1 MTLILRSREMKVFIT
16 GASGFIGGT
25 VARRLIREGH
35 TVRGLV
41 RDAGK
46 AEQLRA
52 LGVEPVLGDL
62 DDRKLLMS
70 EANGA
75 DGVINLADSDHMGAI
90 QALIEGL
97 RNTGKPLLHTSGSS
111 VIGDDARGNQL
122 TENIYDEATPL
133 VVEPMKQARRKIELD
148 ILAAAD
154 SGVRTVVLCPSNIY
168 GTGGGLTPQ
177 SFQIPYLLNRARE
190 TGVVRI
196 VGSGVNRW
204 SNVHVDDVAE
214 LYLLALEHAPAGS
227 YYFIE
232 NGEASFG
239 EIGAALAR
247 RLGYGQ
253 VQSWSAEEATQH
265 WGEMH
270 ARYTFGSNSRVR
282 AKRAR
287 RELGWAPRHASVIDW
302 IENEMPL

>member
-1 MTLILRSREMKVFIT
+1 MKIFIT

-25 VARRLIREGH
+25 VARRLIGAGH

-41 RDAGK
+41 RDAVK
-46 AEQLRA
+46 AERLRA

-62 DDRKLLMS
+62 DDRAVLIR
-70 EANGA
+70 EAGNA
-75 DGVINLADSDHMGAI
+75 DGVINLADSDHLGAI
-90 QALIEGL
+90 QAFIDGL
-97 RNTGKPLLHTSGSS
+97 RNSGKPLLHTSGSS
-111 VIGDDARGNQL
+111 VIADDARGNQL
-122 TENIYDEATPL
+122 TPNIYDETTPFL
-133 VVEPMKQARRKIELD
+133 VEPMKQPRRQIELD

-154 SGVRTVVLCPSNIY
+154 TGVRTVVLCPSNIY
-168 GTGGGLTPQ
+168 GTGSGLTPQ
-177 SFQIPYLLNRARE
+177 SFQIPYLLDRARE

-196 VGSGVNRW
+196 VGMGVNRW
-204 SNVHVDDVAE
+204 SNVHVDDVAD

-247 RLGYGQ
+247 RLAYGE
-253 VQSWSAEEATQH
+253 VQSWSADEAARH

-282 AKRAR
+282 ARRAR
-287 RELGWAPRHASVIDW
+287 EELGWAPRHASVIDW
-302 IENEMPL
+302 IDTEMPL